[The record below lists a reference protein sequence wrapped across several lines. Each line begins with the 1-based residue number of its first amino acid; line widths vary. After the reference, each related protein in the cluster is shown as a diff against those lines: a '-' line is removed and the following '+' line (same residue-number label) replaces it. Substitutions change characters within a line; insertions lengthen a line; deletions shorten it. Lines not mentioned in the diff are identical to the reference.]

1 MAKKADKKK
10 GSGNKWRYKYR
21 LVVLNEDTFEE
32 KVSFKLSR
40 MNVFVV
46 GTLSAMALIALT
58 ILLVAFTSLREYI
71 PGYASTDLRRQAVE
85 LLEVTDSLSR
95 VIDYNDRYVERIRG
109 VLSGQYA
116 PSEIEIDSI
125 GLPFVLDTTTIELSP
140 IREDSLLRAQV
151 ALEDRYNL
159 FENNKAAFETALFSP
174 LSGMITQPFDPEI
187 KHYAIDITAV
197 QDAPVKSI
205 AAGTVVFSEWTSD
218 TGYVIMVQHKNGMLS
233 VYKHNGSL
241 LKNQGDVVLAGEVI
255 AAVGD
260 TGEFS
265 TGPHLHFELW
275 ENDRPVNPLN
285 YIDFN

>member
-125 GLPFVLDTTTIELSP
+125 DLPFVLDTTTIELSP

-159 FENNKAAFETALFSP
+159 FENNKAAFDTALFSP
-174 LSGMITQPFDPEI
+174 LSGMITQAFDPEI

-241 LKNQGDVVLAGEVI
+241 LKNQGDAVLAGEVI

>member
-125 GLPFVLDTTTIELSP
+125 NLPFVLDTTTIELSP

-159 FENNKAAFETALFSP
+159 FENNKAAFDTALFSP
-174 LSGMITQPFDPEI
+174 LSGMITQAFDPEI

-241 LKNQGDVVLAGEVI
+241 LKNQGDAVLAGEVI

>member
-58 ILLVAFTSLREYI
+58 ILSLREYI

-125 GLPFVLDTTTIELSP
+125 DLPFVLDTTTIELSP

-159 FENNKAAFETALFSP
+159 FENNKAAFDTALFSP
-174 LSGMITQPFDPEI
+174 LSGMITQAFDPEI
-187 KHYAIDITAV
+187 KHYAMDITAV

-241 LKNQGDVVLAGEVI
+241 LKNQGDAVLAGEVI

>member
-21 LVVLNEDTFEE
+21 LVVLNEDSFEE

-95 VIDYNDRYVERIRG
+95 VIDYNDRYVQRIRG

-125 GLPFVLDTTTIELSP
+125 DLPFVLDTTTIELSP

-174 LSGMITQPFDPEI
+174 LSGMITQAFDPEI

-241 LKNQGDVVLAGEVI
+241 LKNQGDAVLAGEVI

>member
-21 LVVLNEDTFEE
+21 LVVLNEDSFEE

-125 GLPFVLDTTTIELSP
+125 DLPFVLDTTTIELSP

-159 FENNKAAFETALFSP
+159 FENNKAAFDTALFSP
-174 LSGMITQPFDPEI
+174 LSGMITQAFDPEI

-241 LKNQGDVVLAGEVI
+241 LKNQGDAVLAGEVI

>member
-125 GLPFVLDTTTIELSP
+125 DLPFVLDTTTIELSP

-174 LSGMITQPFDPEI
+174 LSGMITQAFDPEI

-241 LKNQGDVVLAGEVI
+241 LKNQGDAVLAGEVI
-255 AAVGD
+255 AAVGN

>member
-85 LLEVTDSLSR
+85 LLELTDSLSR

-125 GLPFVLDTTTIELSP
+125 DLPFVLDTTTIELSP

-159 FENNKAAFETALFSP
+159 FENNKAAFDTALFSP
-174 LSGMITQPFDPEI
+174 LSGMITQAFDPEI

-241 LKNQGDVVLAGEVI
+241 LKNQGDAVLAGEVI

>member
-125 GLPFVLDTTTIELSP
+125 DLPFVLDTTTIELSP

-174 LSGMITQPFDPEI
+174 LSGMITQAFDPEI

-241 LKNQGDVVLAGEVI
+241 LKNQGDAVLAGEVI

>member
-1 MAKKADKKK
+1 MAKKADKKR

-71 PGYASTDLRRQAVE
+71 PGYTSTDLRRQAVE

-174 LSGMITQPFDPEI
+174 LSGMITQAFDPEI

-241 LKNQGDVVLAGEVI
+241 LKNQGDAVLAGEVI

>member
-1 MAKKADKKK
+1 MAKKANKKK
-10 GSGNKWRYKYR
+10 GSGSSWRYKYR

-46 GTLSAMALIALT
+46 GTLSATALITLT
-58 ILLVAFTSLREYI
+58 ILLVAFTSLKEYI
-71 PGYASTDLRRQAVE
+71 PGYASTNLRRQAAQ
-85 LLEVTDSLSR
+85 LIEVTDSLAR
-95 VIDYNDRYVERIRG
+95 VMAYNERYVSKIRG
-109 VLSGQYA
+109 VLSGEYA
-116 PSEIEIDSI
+116 PSEIDIDSVN
-125 GLPFVLDTTTIELSP
+125 LPFVLDTTTMELSP

-159 FENNKAAFETALFSP
+159 FETNNAALETALFSP
-174 LSGMITQPFDPEI
+174 LSGMITQGFDPEI
-187 KHYAIDITAV
+187 KHYALDITAV

-205 AAGTVVFSEWTSD
+205 AAGAVVFSEWTSD

-233 VYKHNGSL
+233 VYKHNGAL
-241 LKNQGDVVLAGEVI
+241 FKKQGDAVLAGEVI
-255 AAVGD
+255 AAVGN

-275 ENDRPVNPLN
+275 EQDRPVNPLN

>member
-58 ILLVAFTSLREYI
+58 ILLLAFTSLREYI

-125 GLPFVLDTTTIELSP
+125 DLPFVLDTTTIELSP

-159 FENNKAAFETALFSP
+159 FENNKAAFDTALFSP
-174 LSGMITQPFDPEI
+174 LSGMITQAFDPEI
-187 KHYAIDITAV
+187 KHYAMDITAV

-241 LKNQGDVVLAGEVI
+241 LKNQGDAVLAGEVI

>member
-95 VIDYNDRYVERIRG
+95 VIDYNDRYVQRIRG

-125 GLPFVLDTTTIELSP
+125 DLPFVLDTTTIELSP

-174 LSGMITQPFDPEI
+174 LSGMITQAFDPEI

-241 LKNQGDVVLAGEVI
+241 LKNQGDAVLAGEVI

>member
-85 LLEVTDSLSR
+85 LLEVTDSLSK

-125 GLPFVLDTTTIELSP
+125 DLPFVLDTTTIELSP

-159 FENNKAAFETALFSP
+159 FENNKAAFDTALFSP
-174 LSGMITQPFDPEI
+174 LSGMITQAFDPEI

-241 LKNQGDVVLAGEVI
+241 LKNQGDAVLAGEVI

>member
-21 LVVLNEDTFEE
+21 LVVLNEDSFEE

-125 GLPFVLDTTTIELSP
+125 DLPFVLDTTTIELSP

-174 LSGMITQPFDPEI
+174 LSGMITQAFDPEI

-241 LKNQGDVVLAGEVI
+241 LKNQGDAVLAGEVI

>member
-125 GLPFVLDTTTIELSP
+125 DLPFVLDTTTIELSP

-159 FENNKAAFETALFSP
+159 FENNKAAFDAALFSP
-174 LSGMITQPFDPEI
+174 LSGMITQAFDPEI

-241 LKNQGDVVLAGEVI
+241 LKNQGDAVLAGEVI